1 LFGKPG
7 AGFVKPLDG
16 GFQLGGLFLVRQKLD
31 LQGQFHGGAL
41 YIQISSIPSNLRNS
55 SPSKSLRK
63 AYAIVDGESLR
74 GEVEG
79 RIGGCCIGGRIGG
92 CCIGGRIG
100 GCIGCCIGGRVG
112 GCI

>member
-16 GFQLGGLFLVRQKLD
+16 GFQLGGRFLVRQKLD
-31 LQGQFHGGAL
+31 LQDQFHGGAL

-74 GEVEG
+74 GEVDAITVFICHLSFVICHLSFVIAAPHSSG
-79 RIGGCCIGGRIGG
+79 NDK
-92 CCIGGRIG
+92 
-100 GCIGCCIGGRVG
+100 
-112 GCI
+112 